1 MKALLCLFLAKTIAG
16 TDKKNNHLSN
26 RQVRHAVS
34 LENCWKDCLGM
45 EAAPSL
51 VLRMAYKGSQK
62 AEIKLLLLPKDFRI
76 SEVAVTAG
84 KLYPTL
90 RSCHLS
96 LVSPLTPFAY
106 QQLEKQIF
114 LICIWG
120 SSYPLSL
127 AMTRRTLS
135 FFSARKFYFAYTTER
150 LQERSDLGAV

>member
-1 MKALLCLFLAKTIAG
+1 
-16 TDKKNNHLSN
+16 
-26 RQVRHAVS
+26 
-34 LENCWKDCLGM
+34 M

-51 VLRMAYKGSQK
+51 VLHMAYKGSQK

-114 LICIWG
+114 PISISG

-135 FFSARKFYFAYTTER
+135 FLFSARKSYFAYTTER
-150 LQERSDLGAV
+150 LQERSALGAV